1 MFSDKRL
8 ILWNHLHDKVVR
20 IVKITCHQ
28 HSIEVILAN
37 EDFILGS
44 DPNDYLESALD
55 ENYDDLVGDK
65 NEHEESSSKA
75 PQVFNCKTIE

>member
-1 MFSDKRL
+1 M
-8 ILWNHLHDKVVR
+8 
-20 IVKITCHQ
+20 KITCHQ

-55 ENYDDLVGDK
+55 ENYDDFLRPHKPGRK
-65 NEHEESSSKA
+65 CYF
-75 PQVFNCKTIE
+75 QLQ